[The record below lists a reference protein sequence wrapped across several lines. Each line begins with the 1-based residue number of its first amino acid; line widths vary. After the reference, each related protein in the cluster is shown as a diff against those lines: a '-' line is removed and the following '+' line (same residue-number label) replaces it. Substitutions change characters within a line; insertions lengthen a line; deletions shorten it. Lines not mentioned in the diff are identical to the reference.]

1 MADDHTI
8 VRQGLRQLLS
18 LDPQIE
24 VVAEAASG
32 TDALEYLRQRPAD
45 VVVLDITMPGRNG
58 LDTLKDIKRLHPRI
72 AVIVLSMHPMD
83 QYAVR
88 VIKAGAAGYIP
99 KEAAPN
105 ELLTAIRGA
114 ARGEKYITPDV
125 AALLADYVEHRVGGK
140 PHESLSDREFDV
152 MRMIALGK
160 SIGEIAEELRLS
172 AKTISTYK
180 SRVMEKT
187 GLGSNAEIVRY
198 SIEHALI

>member
-1 MADDHTI
+1 M
-8 VRQGLRQLLS
+8 RQLLS

-24 VVAEAASG
+24 VVSEASSG
-32 TDALEYLRQRPAD
+32 IDTLEYLRQHPAD

-58 LDTLKDIKRLHPRI
+58 LDTLKDIKRLYPKI

-88 VIKAGAAGYIP
+88 VIKAGASGYIT
-99 KEAAPN
+99 KEAAPD
-105 ELLTAIRGA
+105 ELLDAIRKA
-114 ARGEKYITPDV
+114 YRGEKYISADV
-125 AALLADYVEHRVGGK
+125 AELLAEYVEHRVGGK

-160 SIGEIAEELRLS
+160 SIGEIAEELNLS

-180 SRVMEKT
+180 SRVLEKT
-187 GLGSNAEIVRY
+187 GLGSTAEIARY
-198 SIEHALI
+198 SVEHSII